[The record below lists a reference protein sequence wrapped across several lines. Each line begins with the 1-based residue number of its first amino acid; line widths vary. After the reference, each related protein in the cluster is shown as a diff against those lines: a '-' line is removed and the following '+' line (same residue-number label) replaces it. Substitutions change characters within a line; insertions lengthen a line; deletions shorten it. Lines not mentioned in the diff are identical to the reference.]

1 MRHQGA
7 GGIDG
12 PARPWPVRTVR
23 AVNPPPITGRPPVT
37 LPDRR
42 PVPPGD
48 LTAEVKALAELLAEV
63 VMLATDHALFP
74 SRWALIAELALEHDS
89 VRAALQAEI
98 TDGSAPLDAHPPPL
112 GTEHIITRLNALRD
126 LIGNDHARC

>member
-7 GGIDG
+7 GGVDG
-12 PARPWPVRTVR
+12 PARPWTVRTVR
-23 AVNPPPITGRPPVT
+23 AVNPPPIADRPPVT

-42 PVPPGD
+42 PGPPGD

-63 VMLATDHALFP
+63 VMLAADHALFP

-89 VRAALQAEI
+89 VRAALQAEA
-98 TDGSAPLDAHPPPL
+98 TGGSAPLDANPPPL
-112 GTEHIITRLNALRD
+112 RTEHIITRLNSLRD
-126 LIGNDHARC
+126 LIGNNHARR